1 MGKEVTQLVGFR
13 VLAEERYTTKRE
25 TRGADER
32 VVPGENSTSRED
44 EDGEEAK
51 GGKRRK
57 KKKKRKTGIKIRATI
72 VSPTPQQ
79 CKQAP
84 PRSVVRRSKP
94 LSCVQCS

>member
-57 KKKKRKTGIKIRATI
+57 KKKKKKNRNQDQSHNRFAHA
-72 VSPTPQQ
+72 S
-79 CKQAP
+79 AM
-84 PRSVVRRSKP
+84 
-94 LSCVQCS
+94 